1 MATIIVKQDGSGDY
15 TNLTD
20 AFAAAAAFD
29 TIEIQDSETYNEGN
43 LSRVRSDLT
52 IKAGTGYT
60 PTLDGGGTL
69 DCAIKFYNDWVI
81 DGLIIT
87 NYDGTATSGAGL
99 ISVAGNR
106 VVTIKNCTLHNLA
119 DDAIAGIK
127 TGSVIENC
135 VIYNVHTLVSAR
147 GINGSV
153 QSPTITQ
160 CLLYDII
167 DDGII
172 ATGASTLIK
181 QCTLYNV
188 GYGSV
193 GSYGILA
200 SLGTVQHCIVDD
212 PNHRLSNAGVRAS
225 SHSYNCVSGSE
236 DSSNGNF
243 YGGAGTGDTESDP
256 LISSSSFR
264 LSAGSPCIGTAVGST
279 LSTDLRGGSRDWE
292 YSHAVMGVNVGATP
306 HDMGAIEFTYTTV
319 DGEDTA
325 TIASVM
331 GVSD

>member
-1 MATIIVKQDGSGDY
+1 MATWIVKQDGSGDY

-20 AFAAAAAFD
+20 AFANVSLVAGD

-43 LSRVRSDLT
+43 LSVIKADLT

-60 PTLDGGGTL
+60 PILDGGGTL
-69 DCAIKFYNDWVI
+69 DCAIKFYNNWTI
-81 DGLIIT
+81 DGLTIT
-87 NYDGTATSGAGL
+87 DYDGTATSGAGL
-99 ISVAGNR
+99 ISVSSNR

-135 VIYNVHTLVSAR
+135 VIYNVLSAR
-147 GINGSV
+147 GINGTV

-160 CLLYDII
+160 CLLYDIV
-167 DDGII
+167 DDGIA

-188 GYGSV
+188 GYSGA
-193 GSYGILA
+193 GTYGILA
-200 SLGTVQHCIVDD
+200 TLGTVQHCIVSD
-212 PNHRLSNAGVRAS
+212 PNHRLANAGVRAS

-264 LSAGSPCIGTAVGST
+264 LSVGSPCIGTAVGST
-279 LSTDLRGGSRDWE
+279 ISTDLRGGSRDWE